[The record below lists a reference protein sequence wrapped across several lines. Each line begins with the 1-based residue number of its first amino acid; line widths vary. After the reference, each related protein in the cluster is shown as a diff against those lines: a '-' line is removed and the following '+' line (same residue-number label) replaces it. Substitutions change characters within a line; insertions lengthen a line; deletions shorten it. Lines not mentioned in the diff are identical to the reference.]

1 MDVSWAHVGVG
12 VLGVLASGIGTVLWF
27 LFQSVREDAKAAK
40 KAAEDLKDDIATYK
54 LYVAEHYVTQTDLTK
69 TISGLERSIERLI
82 ETVDRNA
89 QETRDSISQL
99 YARLDKKADK

>member
-1 MDVSWAHVGVG
+1 MDVTWVHVGLG
-12 VLGVLASGIGTVLWF
+12 LFGVLASGIGTVLWF

-40 KAAEDLKDDIATYK
+40 EAAEKLKEELAKYK

-82 ETVDRNA
+82 ESVDRNA

-99 YARLDKKADK
+99 YERLEKKADK